1 MKCSSALV
9 AGYLLIVLAAA
20 TAQVAAQPES
30 GGTSLSGAVVKEPGS
45 QPLKKVLLQLVAED
59 QKQGSN
65 YTATTDS
72 EGRFDIENVQP
83 GRYRLFL
90 ERTGFAEVNS
100 RGRKSEGT
108 VVSVEAR
115 QPFKDLVLHMLPV
128 AVITGRVVDEDGEP
142 LSGVTVSVQRKRPGK
157 SGRREGSGAERTNDL
172 GEYRFPGLFPG
183 QYFVAAVP
191 PPDFHDFARQPE
203 GLPQSDSKPDTR
215 YLTTYYPGVYD
226 GTQAEAITL
235 HAGDET
241 PINFTLIPGRTYGV
255 RGIVTGIPADQKPV
269 VELVSKAGDTI
280 HQAGEVR
287 PDGQFEVRGVSP
299 GSYVARVSSAEA
311 QTAGAAQDVT
321 VVAADV
327 EGVKLAWVRPF
338 TLSGHLRFEGPAPAD
353 LSQYSVNLH
362 AIDAP
367 EDPGFFISP
376 GFFGANG
383 QVDRLG
389 NFQFTG
395 VTPGSYFVQV
405 YGGEGGSFL
414 KSASLGHTAAD
425 TGFTVRG
432 PAAIEILLSSKGGVL
447 EGAVLDGD
455 QPVANAT
462 VVAVPEEKYRKLRER
477 FGIAS
482 SDQNGRFTIRGLAP
496 GTYTVFAWQD
506 LDEGLYYD
514 ADFLKSQEA
523 NGTPLKVVEGSRQKI
538 ELKLS
543 PVADEWQ

>member
-1 MKCSSALV
+1 MNRVLVLLIGVLLSIGPWAGAQESTRTSSSASIDGV
-9 AGYLLIVLAAA
+9 
-20 TAQVAAQPES
+20 
-30 GGTSLSGAVVKEPGS
+30 VVKRPGS

-65 YTATTDS
+65 YTATTES
-72 EGRFDIENVQP
+72 EGKFHIENVQA

-90 ERTGFAEVNS
+90 ERTGFVEVNA
-100 RGRKSEGT
+100 RGRKSQGT
-108 VVSVEAR
+108 VVSVEAG
-115 QPFKDLVLHMLPV
+115 QPLKDLVLQMLPV
-128 AVITGRVVDEDGEP
+128 AVITGRVMDEDGEP
-142 LSGVTVSVQRKRPGK
+142 MSGVTVSVQRKRPGK
-157 SGRREGSGAERTNDL
+157 SGRREASGAERTNDL

-191 PPDFHDFARQPE
+191 PPDFHDFARPPE
-203 GLPQSDSKPDTR
+203 GSSQGDSKPDTR

-235 HAGDET
+235 RAGDET
-241 PINFTLIPGRTYGV
+241 PVSFTLIPARTYLV
-255 RGIVTGIPADQKPV
+255 RGIVTGIPANQQPA
-269 VELVSKAGDTI
+269 VELVSKAVDAI
-280 HQAGEVR
+280 HQASEVG
-287 PDGQFEVRGVSP
+287 PDGQFEVRGVAP

-338 TLSGHLRFEGPAPAD
+338 TLSGHLRFEEQPPAD
-353 LSQYSVNLH
+353 LSQYTVNLH

-367 EDPGFFISP
+367 EDAGFFISP
-376 GFFGANG
+376 GFFGANA

-389 NFQFTG
+389 NFQFTS
-395 VTPGSYFVQV
+395 VIPGSYFVQV
-405 YGGEGGSFL
+405 YGGESRSGFL
-414 KSASLGHTAAD
+414 KSVSLGHTAAD
-425 TGFTVRG
+425 IGFTVSG
-432 PAAIEILLSSKGGVL
+432 PAAVEILFSSKGGVL
-447 EGAVLDGD
+447 VGAVQDGD

-477 FGIAS
+477 FGSAS

-496 GTYTVFAWQD
+496 GSYTVFAWQD
-506 LDEGLYYD
+506 LDEGAYYD
-514 ADFLKSQEA
+514 ADFLKAQAA
-523 NGTPLKVVEGSRQKI
+523 NGTPLNVEEGSRQKM

-543 PVADEWQ
+543 PVADDWQ